1 MSEVLVLHAS
11 LCGGASTAAVT
22 ALLDALPYAYRLAL
36 ERRDAP
42 DRIASLTAIALL
54 LEAVRRVRGQPAD
67 PSRLRVP
74 PGGKPTLDG
83 GPRFSIA
90 HSTARAAVAVCEH
103 SELGLDLEE
112 QGAGGRTAR
121 ELERWVATEAVLKA
135 VGAGLRQAPAVRL
148 DDDLGA
154 ACFGA
159 LRLRLSTLAIAGNC
173 VARLASHDELSRV
186 TVEEIDWPA

>member
-74 PGGKPTLDG
+74 PGGKPILDG
-83 GPRFSIA
+83 GP